1 MFVVFVCASEKKAIA
16 RSAAVLDA
24 YALRIGERTWQS
36 PMTVEG
42 LTEVRVALRRTATKN
57 TAVACWRNDGRTKL
71 RLMWTVGRSATF
83 TRSGAYPLATQRRKQ
98 TAPLPAFVRAAAII
112 AQAAGLAHDL
122 GKYAV
127 AFQKKLS
134 ADKATADAIRHEW
147 ISAEFVSVALAEPET
162 LSFTALWQIA
172 TDRAIRRVSTDRTD
186 AVFHLPPRDASGAL
200 IFAVLTHHRLPYE
213 GTKDKP
219 HQVTGAPVAAT
230 YFDPRNDRE
239 GHRNAAD
246 EPPSELFQRFRK
258 ALQRCRGLTSDC
270 GDTLLFWRAVA
281 TYARQALILADHSVS
296 SRTHSNTLIST
307 NNRLGS
313 AHANTK
319 RIDGKRYWNQPLSAH
334 LNDVGN
340 LAGEMVTRLWNYR
353 PAAVSPATRERI
365 DKPTKELRFVW
376 QNTAAAA
383 LQHSAESDA
392 PPTLVLNLAAT
403 GSGKT
408 RGNVRM
414 LSALRQ
420 GQDLRVAT
428 ALNLRSLTLQVG
440 AVYRRELML
449 EPDEIDCVIGD
460 RRITEMANAK
470 PGSAVR
476 REAEEEPL
484 DDDDNIPEPDFEA
497 TNDGDPPPPWLEPFF
512 ERRAALRAVI
522 STPML
527 VSTVDFLV
535 AAGEPNLQGHHA
547 LAMLRLMKSDVV
559 LDEID
564 GYDPKALAA
573 VSRLVLYAAFWG
585 RHVVASSA
593 TLSKVVA
600 KRLLEMFDF
609 GSRMRAAAFNAEP
622 AWCVALVSD
631 SCPPTLVSNLAPVAF
646 DEAFDGFV
654 TSAHAPLAYARF
666 RPVCLWPIVG
676 PTAVPKPS
684 GGPGKPR
691 FDSSASKPSEPS
703 EASYFSQVASA
714 ALKLHESHRWE
725 LRQGVSVAKIS
736 LGLIRVANIATCIDL
751 CHHLAQQQ
759 ADRVRVVAYHSQLTM
774 LQRWNLEKTL
784 DCLLTRKSSGY
795 HDTIAA
801 SAYIREALG
810 WDDPSAQSED
820 VDVALIVVA
829 TPVEEVGRDH
839 DFDWAVIEP
848 SSAQSIVQTAGRVN
862 RHRLVPVE
870 KPNVAVLQFNL
881 RAWRGCERLAFVKP
895 GLEKDESHA
904 REHNLAKLLD
914 WQRLHH
920 VDARLRFDTA
930 SHALARFDESA
941 LDDQTKTWFSR
952 VQNDTL
958 WISETTYRL
967 SPLRDADQPHSKW
980 HITLDEKYELLV
992 RSERGIEWLDRN
1004 TSVTRIPRPNS
1015 GVWLTPTF
1023 NDLLQIATD
1032 HGLDADRYLEVQLLT
1047 GADQTIVHDLAFGF
1061 RSAK

>member
-16 RSAAVLDA
+16 RTGAVLDA

-83 TRSGAYPLATQRRKQ
+83 TRSGAYPLATHRRKQ
-98 TAPLPAFVRAAAII
+98 MAPLPAFVRAAAII

-147 ISAEFVSVALAEPET
+147 ISAEFVNFALAEPET
-162 LSFTALWQIA
+162 LDFMALWQKA
-172 TDRAIRRVSTDRTD
+172 AERAIRRD
-186 AVFHLPPRDASGAL
+186 AAASIAPTFDLPPRDAKGAL

-213 GTKDKP
+213 GTRDEP
-219 HQVTGAPVAAT
+219 HQVTGRPVAGT

-246 EPPSELFQRFRK
+246 EPPSELLQRFCN
-258 ALQRCRGLTSDC
+258 ALQRCQGLPSDC
-270 GDTLLFWRAVA
+270 AEPLLFWRAVA

-296 SRTHSNTLIST
+296 SRTHSNTLAST
-307 NNRLGS
+307 SNRS
-313 AHANTK
+313 SYAHANTK

-353 PAAVSPATRERI
+353 PTAVSPASRERI
-365 DKPTKELRFVW
+365 DKPTKELRFDW

-383 LQHSAESDA
+383 LQRSNESSVPA
-392 PPTLVLNLAAT
+392 TLVLNLAAT

-414 LSALRQ
+414 LSALRHAE
-420 GQDLRVAT
+420 DLRVAT

-440 AVYRRELML
+440 AVYRRELEL

-460 RRITEMANAK
+460 RRVIEMANATAANAAPLEGEK
-470 PGSAVR
+470 Q
-476 REAEEEPL
+476 PL
-484 DDDDNIPEPDFEA
+484 DDDDNTPEPDFEA
-497 TNDGDPPPPWLEPFF
+497 TYDGDPPPPWLEPFF
-512 ERRAALRAVI
+512 ARRAALRAVV

-535 AAGEPNLQGHHA
+535 AAGELNLQGHHA
-547 LAMLRLMKSDVV
+547 LAMLRLMKSDLV

-609 GSRMRAAAFNAEP
+609 GSRMRSAAFDEAP
-622 AWCVALVSD
+622 AWRVALVSD
-631 SCPPTLVSNLAPVAF
+631 TCLPLLVSNDAF
-646 DEAFDGFV
+646 SMFEQTFDGFV
-654 TSAHAPLAYARF
+654 TSAHAPLAHAKF
-666 RPVCLWPIVG
+666 RPVCLWPIV
-676 PTAVPKPS
+676 AKAAAPKRS

-691 FDSSASKPSEPS
+691 FDSSTSQHPEQSGP
-703 EASYFSQVASA
+703 SYFLQVASA
-714 ALKLHESHRWE
+714 ALSLHESHRWE
-725 LRQGVSVAKIS
+725 LRSRHGGVANIS
-736 LGLIRVANIATCIDL
+736 LGLIRVANITTCIDL
-751 CHHLAQQQ
+751 CRHLAQQH

-774 LQRWNLEKTL
+774 LQRWNLERTL
-784 DCLLTRKSSGY
+784 DRLLTRKSSEH

-801 SAYIREALG
+801 NSYVREALG
-810 WDDPSAQSED
+810 WDDPGGRIRTPD
-820 VDVALIVVA
+820 LALIVVA

-862 RHRLVPVE
+862 RHRLIPVE
-870 KPNVAVLQFNL
+870 QPNIAILQVNR
-881 RAWRGCERLAFVKP
+881 RAWRGDELAFVKP
-895 GLEKDESHA
+895 GLEKDESHG
-904 REHNLAKLLD
+904 REHNLERLLD
-914 WQRLHH
+914 WQKLHH
-920 VDARLRFDTA
+920 VDARLRFDTTT
-930 SHALARFDESA
+930 HALARFDEA
-941 LDDQTKTWFSR
+941 AMHNQTKPWFDR
-952 VQNDTL
+952 VQHDML
-958 WISETTYRL
+958 WTSETTYRL
-967 SPLRDADQPHSKW
+967 SPLRSDDQPRRTW
-980 HITLDEKYELLV
+980 RITKDGKYESLEQV
-992 RSERGIEWLDRN
+992 GHKSTWIDRN
-1004 TSVTRIPRPNS
+1004 SNRSVTIVERPKS
-1015 GVWLTPTF
+1015 GVWLAPTL
-1023 NDLLQIATD
+1023 NDLLDIAQN
-1032 HGLDADRYLEVQLLT
+1032 HSLDANRYLEVQLPT
-1047 GADQTIVHDLAFGF
+1047 GSDDKIEHDLAFGF
-1061 RSAK
+1061 R